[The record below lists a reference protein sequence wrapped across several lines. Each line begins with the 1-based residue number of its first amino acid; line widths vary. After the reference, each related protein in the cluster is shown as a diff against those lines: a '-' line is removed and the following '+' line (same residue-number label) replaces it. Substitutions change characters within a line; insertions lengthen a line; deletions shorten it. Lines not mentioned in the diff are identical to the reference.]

1 MRHPTTAMRQ
11 KEERMELERLRRDN
25 VTLERELVSALE
37 TIARLRAEIES
48 IDVHKV
54 RFPEQYY
61 SNKEIQH
68 IPSVAQTDWEYVDK
82 IIREMR
88 HYQDMLDQANDIIHR
103 YQARFAVLYKRY
115 PQVFIFDHKDGV

>member
-1 MRHPTTAMRQ
+1 MRHPTKIMTQ
-11 KEERMELERLRRDN
+11 KEETENERLRRENAALD
-25 VTLERELVSALE
+25 RELVRALE
-37 TIARLRAEIES
+37 KIGKLNYEIES
-48 IDVHKV
+48 LKRQKIMY
-54 RFPEQYY
+54 PERYY
-61 SNKEIQH
+61 STKEING